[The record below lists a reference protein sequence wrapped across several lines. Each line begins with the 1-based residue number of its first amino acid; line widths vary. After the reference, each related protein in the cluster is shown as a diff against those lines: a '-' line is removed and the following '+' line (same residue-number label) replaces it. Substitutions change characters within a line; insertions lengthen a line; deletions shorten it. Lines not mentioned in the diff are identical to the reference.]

1 MSFLIPKLPAPL
13 EEDLSRGIL
22 DAIDMDSYRVEKK
35 AMQRIILSDE
45 DTEIDPV
52 PIGGGTGW
60 PEPEIDFLS
69 NILKD
74 FNELFGDIEWEDGD
88 RVRQLITEDIPS
100 RVADDTAFSNA
111 RQNSDKENTRI
122 EHDKAL
128 LRVMTAV
135 IRDDAQLFKQFMDND
150 GFKRWMTDTV
160 FKIVYERATPP

>member
-1 MSFLIPKLPAPL
+1 MDVYRSDLDEDGQVAFKSNAKKFTRTYGFLSSILPYNHAGWEKRSIFLNFLIPKLPAPL

-35 AMQRIILSDE
+35 VMQKVILSDE

-52 PIGGGTGW
+52 PIGGGTGR

-100 RVADDTAFSNA
+100 RCG
-111 RQNSDKENTRI
+111 R
-122 EHDKAL
+122 
-128 LRVMTAV
+128 
-135 IRDDAQLFKQFMDND
+135 
-150 GFKRWMTDTV
+150 
-160 FKIVYERATPP
+160 